1 MAKSISSFCTHI
13 RSKAECTGWSI
24 KATMVEDEGAMTDEL
39 YEVITVLV
47 HPEGPTPTL
56 EDIRQVYTGMG
67 IDYSPVVL

>member
-13 RSKAECTGWSI
+13 RSETEGTGWGI

-39 YEVITVLV
+39 YEVINVLV
-47 HPEGPTPTL
+47 HPETPTPTL

-67 IDYSPVVL
+67 IDYPPVVL